1 MNSWNLIGLFAWV
14 ILIAYLFF
22 IIWHIRR
29 RHIKAIVKSGRQ
41 VSPSV
46 VLVDLVEVAV
56 LLLAVAGMVWV
67 SWLRPIDYRD
77 SHEVTIS
84 HSAQPLI
91 LQTGDEHSFYV
102 RVRTGNGKNPILYY
116 TYWTEG
122 AKYENTS
129 HNAEVSS
136 GSQPLTPRAAAYPWS
151 KKELKKLDQSADRA
165 YVATVS
171 AQYKPGFLNGLG
183 MHVGHSADRSS
194 ILRVPNDTFVEI
206 DPVED

>member
-1 MNSWNLIGLFAWV
+1 M
-14 ILIAYLFF
+14 ILIAYRFF

-102 RVRTGNGKNPILYY
+102 RVRTGNGRSDFALD
-116 TYWTEG
+116 YWTEG

-171 AQYKPGFLNGLG
+171 AQHKLVFLT
-183 MHVGHSADRSS
+183 A
-194 ILRVPNDTFVEI
+194 
-206 DPVED
+206 

>member
-1 MNSWNLIGLFAWV
+1 
-14 ILIAYLFF
+14 
-22 IIWHIRR
+22 RR

-102 RVRTGNGKNPILYY
+102 RVRTGNGKN
-116 TYWTEG
+116 
-122 AKYENTS
+122 
-129 HNAEVSS
+129 
-136 GSQPLTPRAAAYPWS
+136 
-151 KKELKKLDQSADRA
+151 
-165 YVATVS
+165 
-171 AQYKPGFLNGLG
+171 
-183 MHVGHSADRSS
+183 
-194 ILRVPNDTFVEI
+194 
-206 DPVED
+206 

>member
-116 TYWTEG
+116 T
-122 AKYENTS
+122 
-129 HNAEVSS
+129 
-136 GSQPLTPRAAAYPWS
+136 AA
-151 KKELKKLDQSADRA
+151 
-165 YVATVS
+165 
-171 AQYKPGFLNGLG
+171 N
-183 MHVGHSADRSS
+183 H
-194 ILRVPNDTFVEI
+194 
-206 DPVED
+206 